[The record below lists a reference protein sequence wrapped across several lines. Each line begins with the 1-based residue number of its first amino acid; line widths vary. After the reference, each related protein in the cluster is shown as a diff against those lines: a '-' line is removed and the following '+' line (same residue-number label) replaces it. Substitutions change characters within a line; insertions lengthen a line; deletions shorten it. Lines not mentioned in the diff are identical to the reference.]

1 MANWKRV
8 LTEADLNGGSN
19 IITAVNGGG
28 GINATYNPSGNIA
41 TLSVSAGDGVE
52 LSDGTANAT
61 LQVDLD
67 GTTLSVS
74 ASGLKVRPGGITNTE
89 LDASVISSQ
98 SGISTLADADT
109 FLVYDAA
116 PSPGLRQINAL
127 SLASYIST
135 ASGGDYD
142 LDLVNV
148 TANEVSELQF
158 ILDSAVEK
166 RIRFIN
172 QDDETTITTGGGTG
186 AGGAFESITVGL
198 ADDVKIDRTFEVNT
212 DSISGEVFRVH
223 AHADTATSAVFET
236 DVTIQGNLTVNG
248 DTTET
253 IVDTLNVEDSTFI
266 INSDPTPTPISTGGM
281 IVKID
286 NTSSSQADILWLN
299 SAQLSGWTVRNLHDY
314 PGLTGGVE
322 LSVMEFKAGAPVSE
336 EVFGAGSFMYDTTNN
351 ELYVNLA

>member
-8 LTEADLNGGSN
+8 LTEADLNSGTNVISDVVGGTGM
-19 IITAVNGGG
+19 TATGGDNGSQVTLNVGEGNGISVGQDTVSVN
-28 GINATYNPSGNIA
+28 
-41 TLSVSAGDGVE
+41 
-52 LSDGTANAT
+52 
-61 LQVDLD
+61 LD
-67 GTTLSVS
+67 GTTLAVG
-74 ASGLKVRPGGITNTE
+74 AHGLKVAAEGITNTE
-89 LDASVISSQ
+89 LDASVISAQ
-98 SGISTLADADT
+98 AGLGTLVGGDS
-109 FLVYDAA
+109 FLVYDLSATA
-116 PSPGLRQINAL
+116 LRQVSASQI
-127 SLASYIST
+127 SSYIST

-148 TANEVSELQF
+148 TTNEVSELQF

-172 QDDETTITTGGGTG
+172 QDDETTITTGGGTDNG
-186 AGGAFESITVGL
+186 NAFESITVGL

-223 AHADTATSAVFET
+223 AHATTATSAVFET

-248 DTTET
+248 DLTET

-286 NTSSSQADILWLN
+286 NTTSSQADVLWLN

-322 LSVMEFKAGAPVSE
+322 LSVMEFKAGAPTTE
-336 EVFGAGSFMYDTTNN
+336 EVFGAGSFMYDTTNDH
-351 ELYVNLA
+351 LYINLA